1 MADISAT
8 TLGPTGTLMSFD
20 LTSLTL
26 DINGNQNVGLQ
37 TGNSGFYSRRPV

>member
-1 MADISAT
+1 MADLSETKVTVSSIET
-8 TLGPTGTLMSFD
+8 KLD